1 MDKNTGLR
9 FNQTLQNY
17 LKNSIGKYTYNLTKY
32 DKIQIT
38 DKTKNK
44 SPNTGG
50 YLLQNWVVESNDKNI
65 SGKIQN
71 FLKSTKIS
79 SPTGYSVATGLP
91 PVGFSF
97 MYIETSSK
105 NHGNN
110 VFVSFERTDIIQVF
124 NIAVYY
130 NRFSIL
136 TNGSKN
142 QGVVLK
148 VNYY

>member
-1 MDKNTGLR
+1 M
-9 FNQTLQNY
+9 
-17 LKNSIGKYTYNLTKY
+17 
-32 DKIQIT
+32 
-38 DKTKNK
+38 
-44 SPNTGG
+44 
-50 YLLQNWVVESNDKNI
+50 LQNWVVESNHKNI
-65 SGKIQN
+65 SGKKQN
-71 FLKSTKIS
+71 FLKSTKIN
-79 SPTGYSVATGLP
+79 SPTGYSVATSLP
-91 PVGFSF
+91 PKGISF